1 MQMEINTQPEKLLLP
16 LKTMETLE
24 KVLQK
29 TAELLELPEDA
40 EISILLVDNETIRE
54 LNREYRDKESATDV
68 LSFPLEEDLEDN
80 GEPEVIGGPIERMLG
95 DIVISVERA
104 VEQAGEYGHSIEREL
119 AFLAVHGFLHLLG
132 YDHEKSATEKE
143 IMQTEEKRI
152 LSELGINR

>member
-29 TAELLELPEDA
+29 TAELLDLPEDT

-54 LNREYRDKESATDV
+54 LNREYRDKDCATDV
-68 LSFPLEEDLEDN
+68 LSFPLEEDLKEND
-80 GEPEVIGGPIERMLG
+80 EPEVIGGPTERMLG

-104 VEQAGEYGHSIEREL
+104 VDQAGEYGHSIEREL

-132 YDHEKSATEKE
+132 YDHEKNASEKA
-143 IMQTEEKRI
+143 IMQAEEERI
-152 LSELGINR
+152 LNELGICR